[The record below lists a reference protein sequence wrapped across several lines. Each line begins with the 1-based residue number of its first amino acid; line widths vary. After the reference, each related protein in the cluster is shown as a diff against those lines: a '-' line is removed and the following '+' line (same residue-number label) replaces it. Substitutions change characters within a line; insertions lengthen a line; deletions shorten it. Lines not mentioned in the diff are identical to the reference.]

1 MCQLIC
7 GWFAG
12 RAVVPGLDLIAT
24 LPLVRHMVVSPEVWQ
39 SGNASAIGAETTAA
53 TPILAIAIDI
63 AIANVPRPVI
73 VSPPFGPLPGYAN
86 GDAATPDS
94 PIRGRPR

>member
-53 TPILAIAIDI
+53 TPILAIAI
-63 AIANVPRPVI
+63 AIDNLPRPVI
-73 VSPPFGPLPGYAN
+73 VSPSFGPLPGYAN

>member
-1 MCQLIC
+1 
-7 GWFAG
+7 
-12 RAVVPGLDLIAT
+12 
-24 LPLVRHMVVSPEVWQ
+24 
-39 SGNASAIGAETTAA
+39 
-53 TPILAIAIDI
+53 
-63 AIANVPRPVI
+63 VPRPVI